1 MRALRKLAPRPG
13 NVDYVD
19 VPAPRCIGEHVVL
32 KIAAAGICG
41 TDLHIYDGEYPTRPP
56 VTMGHEVAGTVFE
69 VGAGVKGWQ
78 VGDRVTSETYFSV
91 CGSCRYCRAGRSNL
105 CPERRSIGA
114 AVDGGFAPLLL
125 VPARNLHRLPENVS
139 LTAGALTEPLACCVH
154 AMRRTTLD
162 VGDHVLVSGPGP
174 IGLLCAQLLASSGAF
189 VVVAGTDADELRLNA
204 AVELGAHAAVNV
216 QTHPEA
222 LREDVDRFTGGL
234 EFDVAVE
241 CAGAPGSVTNCL
253 AALQKGGCYV
263 QVGLFGKPV
272 SVDFDALCL
281 GEFTVSGT
289 FAQVPDAW
297 ETAIRL
303 MTSGRVKVDALISE
317 IVPLREW
324 ARAFER
330 LRQKAALKIWRCS
343 RRRTCP
349 MMA

>member
-1 MRALRKLAPRPG
+1 MKALRKLAPGRG

-19 VPAPRCIGEHVVL
+19 VPVPACIAEHVLL
-32 KIAAAGICG
+32 KVAVAGVCG

-69 VGAGVKGWQ
+69 VGAGVRGWQ

-91 CGSCRYCRAGRSNL
+91 CGSCQYCRAGRPNL

-154 AMRRTTLD
+154 AMRRTA
-162 VGDHVLVSGPGP
+162 VGLGDRVLVSGPGP
-174 IGLLCAQLLASSGAF
+174 IGLLCTHLFAAAGAF
-189 VVVAGTDADELRLNA
+189 IVVAGTDADELRLNA
-204 AVELGAHAAVNV
+204 AIELGAHAAVNV
-216 QTHPEA
+216 QAHPEA
-222 LREDVDRFTGGL
+222 LREAVNRFTDGFG
-234 EFDVAVE
+234 FDVAVE

-253 AALQKGGCYV
+253 AALQRGGRYL

-272 SVDFDALCL
+272 SVDFDALCFREL
-281 GEFTVSGT
+281 TVSGT
-289 FAQVPDAW
+289 FAHVPDAW

-303 MTSGRVKVDALISE
+303 MSSGQVKIDALVSE
-317 IVPLREW
+317 VVPLREW
-324 ARAFER
+324 GRAFER
-330 LRQKAALKIWRCS
+330 LRRKAALKICLA
-343 RRRTCP
+343 P
-349 MMA
+349 EGDPVQ